1 MVSPLFK
8 KSALQSKTAFLA
20 RLPDDAQGRG
30 HGRRKDFI
38 QREGGAVVDFFEGS
52 QKDFSR

>member
-20 RLPDDAQGRG
+20 RLPDDGQGRG